1 MENIKNILFKQL
13 QDPNIIF
20 DMIIHSLILFTFL
33 TLFFSFYVSKI
44 STDVF
49 NEEVNN
55 IINENI
61 DHTID
66 NLKGSQTI
74 VQELLINNLP
84 LDKISNYYNG
94 VDSTVDAKNKGLL
107 HSLWIANIILW
118 GCFLIGT
125 FLIYDIYN
133 LHVKDIMIENI
144 LTFIIIG
151 IAEYLFFT
159 RIGLKFVPVEPSF
172 ISKQFLDKSKE
183 LI

>member
-13 QDPNIIF
+13 QDPNVIF
-20 DMIIHSLILFTFL
+20 DMVLHSLILFTFL

-44 STDVF
+44 STTLF
-49 NEEVNN
+49 NDEVNN

-66 NLKGSQTI
+66 NMKEKQTTT
-74 VQELLINNLP
+74 QEVLINNLP

-94 VDSTVDAKNKGLL
+94 MDKTVDAKNNGLL
-107 HSLWIANIILW
+107 NSLWISNIILW
-118 GCFLIGT
+118 VCFIIGT
-125 FLIYDIYN
+125 YLIYDIYN
-133 LHVKDIMIENI
+133 LHIKDIIIENI
-144 LTFIIIG
+144 LTFVLIG